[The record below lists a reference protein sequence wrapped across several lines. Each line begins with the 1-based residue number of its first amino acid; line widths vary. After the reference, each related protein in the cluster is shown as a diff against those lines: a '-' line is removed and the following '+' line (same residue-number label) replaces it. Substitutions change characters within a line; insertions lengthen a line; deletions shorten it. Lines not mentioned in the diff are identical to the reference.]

1 MPFAETL
8 RLEIAEKAR
17 VEDKKKESDR
27 AEKAEKRRDKID
39 QKEDPLKNDKNKLEK
54 EYAVNMRILIS
65 AQN

>member
-1 MPFAETL
+1 MLFAETL
-8 RLEIAEKAR
+8 AEKAR
-17 VEDKKKESDR
+17 VEDKKKERDR